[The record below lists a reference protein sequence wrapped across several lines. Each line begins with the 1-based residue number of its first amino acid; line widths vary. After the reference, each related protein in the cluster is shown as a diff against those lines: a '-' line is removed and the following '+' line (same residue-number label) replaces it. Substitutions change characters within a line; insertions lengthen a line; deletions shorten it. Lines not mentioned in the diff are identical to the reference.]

1 MLLTKDKFKKAL
13 KIGNKVLSKNSAYI
27 QILTRLTEPS

>member
-1 MLLTKDKFKKAL
+1 MLLTKDKLKKTL
-13 KIGNKVLSKNSAYI
+13 KIGNKVLAKNSTYI